1 MSYILG
7 MPTKIGVPDNLLRRA
22 EAAAALQGK
31 SLEAFVT
38 EALEEKV
45 GRAEGRGPRRRLWFP
60 LVPSSRPGSV
70 DLSSDHIS
78 GILGAEDTG
87 AFGGG

>member
-1 MSYILG
+1 
-7 MPTKIGVPDNLLRRA
+7 MPTKIGVPDHLLRRA
-22 EAAAALQGK
+22 EAAASLQGK

-45 GRAEGRGPRRRLWFP
+45 ARAVGRGPRRRLRFP

-70 DLSSDHIS
+70 DLSSDDIS
-78 GILGAEDTG
+78 GILEAEDRG
-87 AFGGG
+87 AVGGG

>member
-1 MSYILG
+1 
-7 MPTKIGVPDNLLRRA
+7 MPTKIGVPDHLLRRA

-45 GRAEGRGPRRRLWFP
+45 GRAVGRGPGCRLRFP

-70 DLSSDHIS
+70 DLSSDDIS
-78 GILGAEDTG
+78 RILGAENPG
-87 AFGGG
+87 ASGGG